1 MANMCALHFCRW
13 IKFEYQYQGRPLDFQ
28 LPIGSFDHIYKN
40 NRGNTIARVIPKQ
53 PVVVKWIRSLRLD
66 GKVVASNPPTP
77 DQLLHLAAPFINII
91 YSVIQLVKSVED
103 TRIMDYV
110 STQFAGIKQQSS
122 TYIQLV
128 SLLGVVEGTI
138 RKTTSELRWQ
148 STIILKDVIE
158 SC

>member
-1 MANMCALHFCRW
+1 M
-13 IKFEYQYQGRPLDFQ
+13 
-28 LPIGSFDHIYKN
+28 
-40 NRGNTIARVIPKQ
+40 ARVMPKQ
-53 PVVVKWIRSLRLD
+53 PVVVKWIRSWRLD

-77 DQLLHLAAPFINII
+77 DQLLHLAAPFINVI

-128 SLLGVVEGTI
+128 SY
-138 RKTTSELRWQ
+138 
-148 STIILKDVIE
+148 
-158 SC
+158 